1 MGPKSTYREH
11 AAPDLAMGSQL
22 RTVALVLLL
31 MSVNPAIAASAGD
44 DAIART
50 VEAYA
55 ALRSYSDVGV
65 VLTHFIANEDP
76 TETKFETAFARPAL
90 FRFSWIS
97 HHPFQPLRK
106 IEWRS
111 TIWADGVGVFSRFGF
126 SEPVKTET
134 QRSLISAIASAT
146 GVSGGSAYTVP
157 SMLMP
162 ELGASY
168 AIRLTSVTLVGPD
181 TFEGA
186 ACAHIAATNRRGDPV
201 DLWIGAEDHLIRK
214 VQMRLGGVL
223 VEEIHR
229 DIHTNQPIPL
239 STFSPKVE

>member
-1 MGPKSTYREH
+1 
-11 AAPDLAMGSQL
+11 
-22 RTVALVLLL
+22 
-31 MSVNPAIAASAGD
+31 MSVNPSAIAASAGE
-44 DAIART
+44 DAIAST

-55 ALRSYSDVGV
+55 SLRSYSDVGV
-65 VLTHFIANEDP
+65 VLTHLTANEDP
-76 TETKFETAFARPAL
+76 NETTFETMFARPRL
-90 FRFSWIS
+90 FRFAWIA
-97 HHPFQPLRK
+97 HHPYAPLRK
-106 IEWRS
+106 VEWRS
-111 TIWADGVGVFSRFGF
+111 IIWSDGVGVFSRLGF

-134 QRSLISAIASAT
+134 QGSLIIAIASAT
-146 GVSGGSAYTVP
+146 GVSAGSAYTVP

-168 AIRLTSVTLVGPD
+168 TIGLTSVTLVGAV

-201 DLWIGAEDHLIRK
+201 DLWVGADDHLIRK
-214 VQMRLGGVL
+214 VQMRLSGVL

-239 STFSPKVE
+239 SSFSPKFE